1 MPQGW
6 LYRLAPSET
15 PSMRTTLTRLALAA
29 AVLGLAGCA
38 NIVTIDDG
46 RKVDEVLLR
55 QIRSYAQ
62 DMQALRPAIVR
73 SAMLQDKDCST
84 Q

>member
-1 MPQGW
+1 
-6 LYRLAPSET
+6 
-15 PSMRTTLTRLALAA
+15 MRTTLTRLALAA